1 MSWTN
6 CNGGHRVE
14 SRQAK
19 WSITLDQIVVFLVIW
34 EFFWSDNL
42 HLRIYPYIFW
52 PAVTVYALL
61 KIDFRR
67 FDRLDAKYI
76 LMVVVSLLYCA
87 MSSIVSPNSEMGFL
101 FVFEVILYVFPAMF
115 VVEYGNIDKVIRYIH
130 SLVLV
135 HTALLFMQRFLPG
148 AFSVIKSVAGATAS
162 RDLLLTDGAYAGLT
176 GQSSTISYYLALGV
190 CTALYYYGK
199 KKNKLYLLEI
209 LLFLIGLALTYRRG
223 NTLCAIIVIIAYLFL
238 VKGRAYKK
246 AFTIM
251 AGACIV
257 FAVGLEN
264 IPGLSMI
271 IEKTAYQ
278 SQFGNALSGRSEI
291 WEIGLNMFKQHP
303 LFGNGMYSFTYY
315 VNVVSAHNSYI
326 QKICDLG
333 IVGTILF
340 MLPFVYCFVV
350 SIKQLFVLRNEN
362 EFGTG
367 MFDLNL
373 LFFLMQLHVFTIA
386 FTEGQFESPT
396 LYVLMFLVDFG
407 VISIQRERLMNV

>member
-1 MSWTN
+1 
-6 CNGGHRVE
+6 
-14 SRQAK
+14 
-19 WSITLDQIVVFLVIW
+19 
-34 EFFWSDNL
+34 
-42 HLRIYPYIFW
+42 
-52 PAVTVYALL
+52 
-61 KIDFRR
+61 
-67 FDRLDAKYI
+67 
-76 LMVVVSLLYCA
+76 
-87 MSSIVSPNSEMGFL
+87 
-101 FVFEVILYVFPAMF
+101 MF

-278 SQFGNALSGRSEI
+278 SQFGNALSGRSGI

-386 FTEGQFESPT
+386 FTEGQFESPA

>member
-1 MSWTN
+1 MSWAN
-6 CNGGHRVE
+6 CDGGHRVE
-14 SRQAK
+14 LKQAR
-19 WSITLDQIVVFLVIW
+19 WNITLDQIVVFLVIW

-67 FDRLDAKYI
+67 FDRQDGKYI
-76 LMVVVSLLYCA
+76 LMVIVALLYCT
-87 MSSIVSPNSEMGFL
+87 MSSILSPNGEKGLL
-101 FVFEVILYVFPAMF
+101 FVFEVVLYVFPAMF
-115 VVEYGNIDKVIRYIH
+115 VIEYGDVDKVIGYIH

-135 HTALLFMQRFLPG
+135 HTALLFAQKFLPSV
-148 AFSVIKSVAGATAS
+148 FSVIKSVAGATAS

-176 GQSSTISYYLALGV
+176 GQSSTISYYLVLGV
-190 CTALYYYGK
+190 CTALFYYGK
-199 KKNKLYLLEI
+199 KKNKVYLLEI

-238 VKGRAYKK
+238 GKERAYKK
-246 AFTIM
+246 AFAVVIG
-251 AGACIV
+251 AGIV

-271 IEKTAYQ
+271 IKKTAYQ
-278 SQFGNALSGRSEI
+278 SQFGNALSGRSGI

-333 IVGTILF
+333 IVGTMLF

-362 EFGTG
+362 GFSTG
-367 MFDLNL
+367 LFDLNL

-386 FTEGQFESPT
+386 FTEGQFESPA
-396 LYVLMFLVDFG
+396 LYVLMFLVNFG